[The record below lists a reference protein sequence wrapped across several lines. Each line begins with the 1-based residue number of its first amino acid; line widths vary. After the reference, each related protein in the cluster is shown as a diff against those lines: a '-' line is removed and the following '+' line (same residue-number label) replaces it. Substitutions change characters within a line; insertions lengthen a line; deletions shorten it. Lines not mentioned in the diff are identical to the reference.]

1 MNHIPEVQMAP
12 HLTALRCLFL
22 TALHHG
28 VQVPPEKLGDID
40 FNDTVPGVLRIM
52 RDVGLKGQ
60 LLKNRTWEQLTALG
74 SAYPV
79 MAEQNGGNWVI
90 VAGAVAGETGLSV
103 AVVDPRSEHNGA
115 TVVGEQAFLAEWT
128 GRFILCKRAPKLTDE
143 TQEFGFRWFM
153 PEILR
158 NGSHFR
164 DIAIAALMSMVI
176 SFATPLFFQVLLDRV
191 IPHQSYQTLFA
202 VVFAFTITML
212 FDAAFSY
219 FRQYLMIFASN
230 KIDARLASRTFGH
243 LLKLPMEFFERSSA
257 GVLLRHMQQAESVRA
272 FLTGRL
278 FQALLD
284 TATMPLLLVFLAIY
298 SGWLTLVVL
307 GFSLAIAG
315 VIGIMVPTFRAY
327 LEQLYAADASR
338 QADLVETLHGMRT
351 VKSLALEGQRI
362 KSWDEKVVASIR
374 RRATVG
380 YFSTI
385 AIVITQFLQ
394 NMMQMSVL
402 AIGATLVFDGEL
414 SMGALVA
421 FNMLSSRVTGPLV
434 QIVSLIN
441 EYQQTAL
448 SVKMLGHVM
457 NHPPERDPKQ
467 RGIRPLISGDIEFTD
482 VNFTYKGAATPALN
496 NVSFKVEEG
505 QVIGIVGRSGSG
517 KTTLTRMIQ
526 GIQVPQSGL
535 IRLSGSDIRHIDLP
549 HLRRS
554 IGVVLQD
561 NILFRGTIRD
571 NIAAG
576 KPDATLDEVMEMA
589 RLAGADEFI
598 DRLPM
603 SYESPIEEGSS
614 NLSGGQR
621 QRIAIA
627 RALMMRPRL
636 LLFDEATSALD
647 PESEAVV
654 QQNLA
659 EIARGRT
666 MIIVSHRLS
675 SLVNADAILVL
686 DKGVCID
693 FAPHEVLLERCEI
706 YAHLWNQ
713 QTGHLK
719 S

>member
-22 TALHHG
+22 MALHHG
-28 VQVPPEKLGDID
+28 VQVPPEKLGDAD
-40 FNDTVPGVLRIM
+40 FNDTVGGVLRIM

-79 MAEQNGGNWVI
+79 MAEQLGGNWVI

-103 AVVDPRSEHNGA
+103 AVVDPRSEHTGA
-115 TVVGEQAFLAEWT
+115 AVVGEQAFLAEWT

-191 IPHQSYQTLFA
+191 IPHQSYQTLLA

-284 TATMPLLLVFLAIY
+284 TATMPLLLVFLTLY

-402 AIGATLVFDGEL
+402 AIGATLVFDGQL

-457 NHPPERDPKQ
+457 NHPPERDPNQ
-467 RGIRPLISGDIEFTD
+467 RGIRPLISGGMEFTD
-482 VNFTYKGAATPALN
+482 VHFTYNGAATPALN

-526 GIQVPQSGL
+526 GIQTPQSGL

-654 QQNLA
+654 QKNLA

-666 MIIVSHRLS
+666 MVIVSHRLS

-686 DKGVCID
+686 DKGSCVD

-719 S
+719 